1 MAGSVRLAEHDDFA
15 AFVTAAAAEADLPEP
30 FVEKD
35 YWITEILRTITETL
49 GDRAIFKGGT
59 SLSKGWNL
67 LDRFSEDIDLFV
79 NPATEPALA
88 NERAINRA
96 LKKLNRDVAAI
107 PGLDF
112 VPDESQTIGGR
123 GRMDTFRYYSHF
135 HLVEG
140 FPPTVR
146 LEPGIQ
152 SGNHPTATVQ
162 ISSIVGQLLI
172 ERGVGGDLDV
182 EGLQP
187 FSMTLLHFRRTFVEK
202 LFAIHGKVER
212 LKQTGSPLG
221 RDVRHYADLYVL
233 AGRPEVMAMLD
244 SAEYEQIKADYDEKS
259 RTFFPRSYRPPPGL
273 RFDRGD
279 ALFPPDELRVMIEP
293 GYEEE
298 CQRLFFRPHPSF
310 GSVLERF
317 EGIRELL

>member
-1 MAGSVRLAEHDDFA
+1 MRLAEHPDFA
-15 AFVTAAAAEADLPEP
+15 AFMTAAATESELPET

-35 YWITEILRTITETL
+35 YWITEILRIIATTL
-49 GDRAIFKGGT
+49 GERAIFKGGT
-59 SLSKGWNL
+59 SLSKGWDL

-79 NPATEPALA
+79 DPAAEPPLR

-96 LKKLNRDVAAI
+96 MKKLNRDVAAM

-112 VPDESQTIGGR
+112 VRADSQTIGGR
-123 GRMDTFRYYSHF
+123 GRMDTFLYRSHF
-135 HLVEG
+135 PELEG

-152 SGNHPTATVQ
+152 SGKQPTATVE
-162 ISSIVGQLLI
+162 ISSIVGGLLS
-172 ERGVGGDLDV
+172 ERDAADELDV
-182 EGLQP
+182 EGIQP
-187 FSMTLLHFRRTFVEK
+187 FEMTLLHFRRTFVEK

-212 LKQTGSPLG
+212 LEENGTPLG

-233 AGRPEVMAMLD
+233 AGRPEVTTMLASD
-244 SAEYEQIKADYDEKS
+244 EYNEIRADYDEKS

-273 RFDRGD
+273 RFTTSD
-279 ALFPPDELRVMIEP
+279 ALFPSDELRAAIEP

-298 CQRLFFRPHPSF
+298 CRRLFFRPHPTF
-310 GSVLERF
+310 CDVLERF
-317 EGIRELL
+317 AEIRDLL

>member
-1 MAGSVRLAEHDDFA
+1 MAGPVRLAEHPDFA
-15 AFVTAAAAEADLPEP
+15 AFLAAAATESELPEA

-35 YWITEILRTITETL
+35 YWITEILRTIAATL
-49 GDRAIFKGGT
+49 GERAIFKGGT
-59 SLSKGWNL
+59 SLSKGWDL

-79 NPATEPALA
+79 DPAVEPPLH

-96 LKKLNRDVAAI
+96 MKRLNRDVAAI

-112 VPDESQTIGGR
+112 VRADSKTIGGR
-123 GRMDTFRYYSHF
+123 GRMDTFLYRSHF
-135 HLVEG
+135 PEVEG

-152 SGNHPTATVQ
+152 SGKQPTTTLK
-162 ISSIVGQLLI
+162 ISSIVGRLLSRQGATD
-172 ERGVGGDLDV
+172 ELGV

-187 FSMTLLHFRRTFVEK
+187 FEMTLLHFRRTFVEK

-212 LKQTGSPLG
+212 LKEDGTPLG

-233 AGRPEVMAMLD
+233 AGRSEVTAMLASD
-244 SAEYEQIKADYDEKS
+244 EYDEIKTDYDEKS
-259 RTFFPRSYRPPPGL
+259 STFFPRSHRPPPSL
-273 RFDRGD
+273 RFTTSN
-279 ALFPPDELRVMIEP
+279 ALFPSDELRAAIEP

-298 CQRLFFRPHPSF
+298 CRRLFFRPHPSF
-310 GSVLERF
+310 AEVLERF
-317 EGIRELL
+317 AGIRDLL

>member
-1 MAGSVRLAEHDDFA
+1 MAGPVRLAEHPDFA
-15 AFVTAAAAEADLPEP
+15 AFLAAAATESELPET

-35 YWITEILRTITETL
+35 YWITEILRTIATTL
-49 GDRAIFKGGT
+49 GERAIFKGGT

-79 NPATEPALA
+79 DPAVEPPLG

-96 LKKLNRDVAAI
+96 MTKLNRDVASI

-112 VPDESQTIGGR
+112 VRAESKTIGGR
-123 GRMDTFRYYSHF
+123 GRMDTFLYRSHF
-135 HLVEG
+135 PEVEG

-152 SGNHPTATVQ
+152 SGKQPTAAVA
-162 ISSIVGQLLI
+162 ISSIVGRLLTKRDAAD
-172 ERGVGGDLDV
+172 ELHV

-187 FSMTLLHFRRTFVEK
+187 FEMTLLHFRRTFVEK
-202 LFAIHGKVER
+202 LFAIHGKVEQ
-212 LKQTGSPLG
+212 LKEGDAPLG

-233 AGRPEVMAMLD
+233 AGRPEVTAMLASD
-244 SAEYEQIKADYDEKS
+244 EYNEIKADYDEKS

-273 RFDRGD
+273 DFTASD
-279 ALFPPDELRVMIEP
+279 ALFPPAELRVAIEP
-293 GYEEE
+293 GYEDE

-310 GSVLERF
+310 TEVLERF
-317 EGIRELL
+317 TEIRDLL

>member
-1 MAGSVRLAEHDDFA
+1 MAGPVRLAEHPDFA
-15 AFVTAAAAEADLPEP
+15 AFLAAAATESELPET

-35 YWITEILRTITETL
+35 YWITEILRMIATTL
-49 GDRAIFKGGT
+49 GERAIFKGGT
-59 SLSKGWNL
+59 SLSKGWDL

-79 NPATEPALA
+79 DPAVEPPLR

-96 LKKLNRDVAAI
+96 MKKLNRDVAAI

-112 VPDESQTIGGR
+112 VRADSKTIGGR
-123 GRMDTFRYYSHF
+123 GRMDTFLYRSHF
-135 HLVEG
+135 PEVEG

-152 SGNHPTATVQ
+152 SGKQPTTGVE
-162 ISSIVGQLLI
+162 ISSIVGRLLST
-172 ERGVGGDLDV
+172 RGAADELHV

-187 FSMTLLHFRRTFVEK
+187 FKMTLLHFRRTFVEK
-202 LFAIHGKVER
+202 LFAIHGKVEQ
-212 LKQTGSPLG
+212 LMEDDVPLG

-233 AGRPEVMAMLD
+233 AGRSEVTAMLASD
-244 SAEYEQIKADYDEKS
+244 EYDEIKADYDEKS

-273 RFDRGD
+273 DFRASD
-279 ALFPPDELRVMIEP
+279 ALFPPDELRAAIEP

-298 CQRLFFRPHPSF
+298 CRRLFFRPHPGF
-310 GSVLERF
+310 GDVLERF
-317 EGIRELL
+317 AEIRDLL

>member
-1 MAGSVRLAEHDDFA
+1 MAGPVRLAEHEDFA
-15 AFVTAAAAEADLPEP
+15 AFLTAAADGADLPEP

-35 YWITEILRTITETL
+35 YWITEILRRVAETL
-49 GDRAIFKGGT
+49 GERAIFKGGT

-79 NPATEPALA
+79 NPAIEPALG
-88 NERAINRA
+88 NKRSIDRV
-96 LKKLNRDVAAI
+96 LKKLNGDVAAI

-112 VPDESQTIGGR
+112 LAENSRTIGGR
-123 GRMDTFRYYSHF
+123 GRIDTFAYGSHYPA
-135 HLVEG
+135 VDG

-152 SGNHPTATVQ
+152 SGDQPTASIE
-162 ISSIVGQLLI
+162 ISSIVGRLLLA
-172 ERGVGGDLDV
+172 RGVAGDLGV

-212 LKQTGSPLG
+212 LKEDGTALG

-233 AGRPEVMAMLD
+233 SGRPEVTAMLA
-244 SAEYEQIKADYDEKS
+244 SAEYEQIRADYDEKS
-259 RTFFPRSYRPPPGL
+259 REFFPRSYRPPPGL
-273 RFDRGD
+273 RFDQSD
-279 ALFPPDELRVMIEP
+279 ALFPAEELRALIEP

-298 CQRLFFRPHPSF
+298 CQRLFFRPHPAF
-310 GSVLERF
+310 GEVLERF
-317 EGIRELL
+317 EGIRALL

>member
-1 MAGSVRLAEHDDFA
+1 MAGPVRLAEHDDFA
-15 AFVTAAAAEADLPEP
+15 AFVTAAATQADLPEP

-35 YWITEILRTITETL
+35 YWITEILRMIAETL
-49 GDRAIFKGGT
+49 GDRAVFKGGT

-79 NPATEPALA
+79 NPAAEPVLG
-88 NERAINRA
+88 NERAIDRA
-96 LKKLNRDVAAI
+96 LKQLNRDVAAI

-112 VPDESQTIGGR
+112 LAENSRTIGGR
-123 GRMDTFRYYSHF
+123 GRIDTFGYHSHYPA
-135 HLVEG
+135 VEG

-152 SGNHPTATVQ
+152 SGDQPTAEVD

-172 ERGVGGDLDV
+172 DRGVAGDLGI

-187 FSMTLLHFRRTFVEK
+187 FPMTLLHFRRTFVEK

-212 LKQTGSPLG
+212 LKEDGTSLG

-233 AGRPEVMAMLD
+233 AGRPEVTAMLA
-244 SAEYEQIKADYDEKS
+244 SPEYEQIRADYDEKS
-259 RTFFPRSYRPPPGL
+259 REFFPRSYRPPSGL
-273 RFDRGD
+273 RFDQSD
-279 ALFPPDELRVMIEP
+279 AFFPADELRAMIEP

-298 CQRLFFRPHPSF
+298 CQRLFFRPHPAF
-310 GSVLERF
+310 GEVLERF